1 MKKMKKIK
9 YILPLVLLGSV
20 FTLTSCNEDFT
31 DTRPTSSVGDVAI
44 YSNAES
50 LNAAISGM
58 HRNMYVRW
66 GDQGQVGY
74 FGMMMRNDL
83 LADDLVYPSVGNN
96 WFIAD
101 QRWDIQMNDTSSV
114 NAYFWN
120 YWYRMIRNANNIIT
134 YGKDA
139 TGDPKL
145 KEQAFGEAYA
155 YRAFA
160 LFDLVQKFASRYVA
174 GQDNKQDGVIIR
186 TDPTDM
192 GPKARASVEEV
203 YKQIWADLDAA
214 ETLLTGKTKA
224 NNSHFGIDNVRGL
237 KARVAL
243 VQQDYKKAA
252 DFALKARAGK
262 TLMSQEDYKKG
273 FNDYSNVEWMWG
285 VKIASDQDDV
295 FGNFGA
301 YMTRNFNSGQIRTAP
316 KVMSK
321 KLYDLFPST
330 DVRRQLTDPTGNH
343 FPWFSETNSAGKVV
357 RKSPYTAYSAFAYTS
372 EKFMT
377 TNPANANTDVPFMRV
392 SEMYLI
398 EAEAKYMSGD
408 EAGSKDVLSLLV
420 KARDNSFTGFTST
433 GTSYLNQILLNRR
446 MELWGEGFRF
456 LDLKRR
462 GEALDR
468 TGSNFVGVVINQV
481 FKVEANDKRWVYL
494 IPRAEI
500 DANPLCKQN
509 PS

>member
-1 MKKMKKIK
+1 MKKIK
-9 YILPLVLLGSV
+9 YILPAILLGSTILV
-20 FTLTSCNEDFT
+20 SSCNEDFT
-31 DTRPTSSVGDVAI
+31 DTKPTSSVGDQQI
-44 YSNAES
+44 YSTADN
-50 LNAAISGM
+50 LMAAVSGM

-74 FGMMMRNDL
+74 FGMLMRNDL
-83 LADDLVYPSVGNN
+83 LADDLIYPSVGNN
-96 WFIAD
+96 WFVTD
-101 QRWDIQMNDTSSV
+101 MRWEHQVNDNSTV
-114 NAYFWN
+114 AGYIWN
-120 YWYRMIRNANNIIT
+120 YWYRVIRNANNIIT

-145 KEQAFGEAYA
+145 KDQATGEAYA

-160 LFDLVQKFASRYVA
+160 LFDLVQKFSSRYVG

-186 TDPTDM
+186 TDPNDM
-192 GPKARASVEEV
+192 GQKARASVEEV

-224 NNSHFGIDNVRGL
+224 NNSHFGVDNVQGL

-252 DFALKARAGK
+252 DFAKKARTGK
-262 TLMSQEDYKKG
+262 VLMSQEDYKKG
-273 FNDYSNVEWMWG
+273 FNDYTNPEWMWG
-285 VKIASDQDDV
+285 VRIASDQDDV

-301 YMTRNFNSGQIRTAP
+301 YMTRNFNSGQIRSAP

-330 DVRRQLTDPTGNH
+330 DVRRQLTDPTGYH
-343 FPWFSETNSAGKVV
+343 LPWFSETNSAGKVV

-408 EAGSKDVLSLLV
+408 EAGSKTVLTELV
-420 KARDNSFTGFTST
+420 KARDKSFTSFTTT
-433 GTSYLNQILLNRR
+433 GVAYLDQVLLNRR

-468 TGSNFVGVVINQV
+468 TGSNFVTVVINSV
-481 FKVEANDKRWVYL
+481 FKVEANDKRWTYL
-494 IPRAEI
+494 IPRTEI
-500 DANPLCKQN
+500 EANPLCKQN